1 MNPLIA
7 PNFLTTWLADSKVQ
21 QKMQDIKSQAST
33 TVKNIKGTAQSL
45 PRRAQNVLQKWHNQ
59 MFNSGKGTLAGIA
72 AVNGPGTDIVLL
84 DKDALRVT
92 PDTEQRGTLFNEFVE
107 KYEPTIH
114 TAEWYKDNQHATV
127 SDRYIPVTNFH
138 VFGGLEDGAFK
149 VQPLQAFND
158 TTTII
163 PSRNITSGIFPIQ
176 EILAEKQDV
185 SQEDVER
192 SKEIDREIRSL
203 GKYTMAPQRSN
214 GKWYQASSSVTG
226 GNPFLVPK
234 TGQVL
239 TDEDM
244 YNIGRRLR
252 VYDLTKQLWDSPN
265 FRNSTDSAVNYFYMY
280 DKDGN
285 WPNDVYGDYLDR
297 QEGYI
302 INAKRAMDNMT
313 DNIDDWT
320 KKLSPEEE
328 QIYKL
333 WFDGSAEGTYAPIT
347 YGGAFGFNQTH
358 THIPQTV
365 RTALDWWDTQKHSAK
380 GIPEHDKKFLA
391 AYDPKFLKDVEKLQ
405 AVKKYIEQLKKEK
418 VDLLL
423 STDPISVV
431 TTNNDTIPISQYNAS
446 VLDKKTVLGNPNG
459 SMFIADFGNM
469 SYDQLKNIVN
479 PYLKKNPSYLF
490 MPDMGA
496 YSLYGLQNGIDP
508 DMRKHTYMDI
518 TQKPSY
524 TNYWNQFT
532 EKESKEPYDP
542 AVHYLIGVKK
552 QGGKINYL
560 NIF

>member
-1 MNPLIA
+1 MNPLIT
-7 PNFLTTWLADSKVQ
+7 PSFLTTWLADPKVQ
-21 QKMQDIKSQAST
+21 QKMQNIKSQVSA
-33 TVKNIKGTAQSL
+33 TVKNIKGTAQQA
-45 PRRAQNVLQKWHNQ
+45 PRRVQNVLQKWHNQ
-59 MFNSGKGTLAGIA
+59 IFNSGKGTLAGVSV
-72 AVNGPGTDIVLL
+72 VNGPGTDIVLL
-84 DKDALRVT
+84 DNDALRVT

-114 TAEWYKDNQHATV
+114 TAEWYKANPHARV
-127 SDRYIPVTNFH
+127 SDHHIPVANFH
-138 VFGGLEDGAFK
+138 VFGGIENGAFK
-149 VQPLQAFND
+149 VQPLPAFND
-158 TTTII
+158 TTTVI
-163 PSRNITSGIFPIQ
+163 PARNITAGIFPIQ

-185 SQEDVER
+185 SEEGVER

-203 GKYTMAPQRSN
+203 GKQTLAPQRSN
-214 GKWYQASSSVTG
+214 GKWYQASSSITG

-252 VYDLTKQLWDSPN
+252 VYDITKQLWDSPR
-265 FRNSTDSAVNYFYMY
+265 FRSETDSAQHYFHMFNQDANYWS
-280 DKDGN
+280 N
-285 WPNDVYGDYLDR
+285 LSDYLDR

-320 KKLSPEEE
+320 KELSPEEE

-333 WFDGSAEGTYAPIT
+333 WFDGGAEGTDAPIT
-347 YGGAFGFNQTH
+347 YGGAFGFNQTY
-358 THIPQTV
+358 TYIPQTV
-365 RTALDWWDTQKHSAK
+365 RTVLDWWDTQKHSAE
-380 GIPEHDKKFLA
+380 GIPAHDKKFLA
-391 AYDPKFLKDVEKLQ
+391 AYDPKFLKDVERLQ
-405 AVKKYIEQLKKEK
+405 AVKKYIEELKKERAE
-418 VDLLL
+418 LLL

-431 TTNNDTIPISQYNAS
+431 TTNNDTIPISSYNAS

-479 PYLKKNPSYLF
+479 PYLRKNPSYLF

-508 DMRKHTYMDI
+508 DMRRHTYMDI
-518 TQKPSY
+518 TKKPSY
-524 TNYWNQFT
+524 ANYWNQFT
-532 EKESKEPYDP
+532 EKESKEPYNP
-542 AVHYLIGVKK
+542 TVHYLVGVKK

-560 NIF
+560 NVF